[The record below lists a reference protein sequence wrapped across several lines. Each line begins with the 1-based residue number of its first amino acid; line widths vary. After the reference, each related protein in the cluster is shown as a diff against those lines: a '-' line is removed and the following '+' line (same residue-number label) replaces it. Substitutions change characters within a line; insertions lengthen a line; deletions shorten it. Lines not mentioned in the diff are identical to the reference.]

1 MPTAKVRGADI
12 VYEVLGSGGPFVSLS
27 PGGRRGLDDIRSL
40 AQRVAAGGFRVLI
53 HDRRNCG
60 ASDVVLEGEES
71 EYEVWADDLHELLSQ
86 LKALP
91 AWVGGRSSGCR
102 MSLLFTL
109 RHPEAAVGLML
120 LAVTGGKFACERLAE
135 NYYGQYLKAAE
146 AGGMA
151 AVCETEHWRDRIA
164 ANPSNRA
171 RIMGMDPKRFIAAFK
186 RWAEPFATGA
196 ALPMIGATEQDLRSI
211 KVPTLVIPGHDRT
224 HGRASG
230 MRSGK
235 LIPGAEIH
243 DLMGEDIDA
252 DLAIEPWEEKEAELA
267 QLHIDF
273 MRRAEQKRA
282 A

>member
-151 AVCETEHWRDRIA
+151 AVCETEHFRERIA
-164 ANPSNRA
+164 ANPANRA
-171 RIMGMDPKRFIAAFK
+171 RIMGMDVNRFRASMA

-196 ALPMIGATEQDLRSI
+196 QLPMIGASEQDLRSLRL
-211 KVPTLVIPGHDRT
+211 PTLVVPGNDRT
-224 HGRASG
+224 HNRPTGERVGRI
-230 MRSGK
+230 
-235 LIPGAEIH
+235 IPGAETHILLPQ
-243 DLMGEDIDA
+243 DKDV
-252 DLAIEPWEEKEAELA
+252 DLAHEDWEEKEGELA
-267 QLHIDF
+267 ALMIDF
-273 MRRAEQKRA
+273 MRRAGKRA